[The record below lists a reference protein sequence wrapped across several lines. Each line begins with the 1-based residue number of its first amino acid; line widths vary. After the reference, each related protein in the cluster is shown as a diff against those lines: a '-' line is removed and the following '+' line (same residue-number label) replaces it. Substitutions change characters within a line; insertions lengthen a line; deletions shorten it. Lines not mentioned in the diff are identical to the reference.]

1 MTREEAIEELTQ
13 RTEVFKCLHK
23 TYVDCVDGEALE
35 MAIEALKEQS
45 KTTEVEVVRCNDCKW
60 YEILQLKSDGT
71 EDKRYKPSF
80 CTLFNRKRK
89 PDWYCA
95 DGERYD
101 SSAPA
106 VREEK

>member
-45 KTTEVEVVRCNDCKW
+45 KTTEVVRCKDCKW
-60 YEILQLKSDGT
+60 YEIYQLNQDGT
-71 EDKRYKPSF
+71 DDHRYKPSL

-89 PDWYCA
+89 PDWFCA
-95 DGERYD
+95 DG
-101 SSAPA
+101 
-106 VREEK
+106 VRKE